1 MEVDFFEL
9 SGDVWYLQ
17 AAALNCLITKATRKT
32 KTRGALGYTRNR
44 KTEEKIIQNRRKN
57 RKTEVF

>member
-17 AAALNCLITKATRKT
+17 AAALKYLNFESKDT
-32 KTRGALGYTRNR
+32 
-44 KTEEKIIQNRRKN
+44 
-57 RKTEVF
+57 